1 MRLLVIGDT
10 HIDDPYLGELRD
22 IFAEIL
28 EIKADAVL
36 HLGDY
41 YNFNKPSPE
50 SLAFGTEMAK
60 KLVSRFRDFTLQ
72 AGNGRHNWMNGYS
85 VVDYLTYLGVK
96 CVGMEYEQVIDG
108 KKVLFGH
115 HMTNESYKEYGSHF
129 YTVADLKKKYDL
141 VLLGHQHIPQD
152 ITPSICHLG
161 SVFYQ
166 HFNESKDPFKRVAI
180 IEDGEMEFIPLK
192 TPIPMKD
199 VTELSDLTA
208 IDPRTKVR
216 FLISSFEA
224 FKKSVNGMA
233 EWRNKFVE
241 FKYEL
246 RYDKTFAKAKAE
258 QKSNTHDDQK
268 RISIIE
274 EINRQVKDEAVR
286 DLLIAQFKEESNV
299 S

>member
-10 HIDDPYLGELRD
+10 HIDDPYLDELRA
-22 IFAEIL
+22 IFAEIMD
-28 EIKADAVL
+28 IKADAVV

-60 KLVSRFRDFTLQ
+60 KLVSRYRDFTLL
-72 AGNGRHNWMNGYS
+72 AGNGRHNWMNGHS
-85 VVDYLTYLGVK
+85 VVDYLSYLGVK
-96 CVGMEYEQVIDG
+96 CVGMEYETVIDD
-108 KKVLFGH
+108 KKILFGH

-152 ITPSICHLG
+152 IATNIFHLG

-166 HFNESKDPFKRVAI
+166 HFNESKDPFKRIAVI
-180 IEDGEMEFIPLK
+180 DDGEIEFIKLK
-192 TPIPMKD
+192 TPIPMMD
-199 VTELSDLTA
+199 VTDLECLTELDQ
-208 IDPRTKVR
+208 RTKVR

-233 EWRNKFVE
+233 EWRNKFIE

-258 QKSNTHDDQK
+258 QKGNSNDDVK
-268 RISIIE
+268 RKSIIE

-286 DLLIAQFKEESNV
+286 ELLIAQFKDESNV